1 MAYSG
6 AERVRMEKYTRKEQN
21 RVKKAQLER
30 IASIDANLNI
40 NRERLEEIQQ
50 EDIRKD
56 IMRHSADLEAE
67 KQRIIAK
74 IQQLPRAECI
84 EVLYLY
90 YVRFL
95 RTSAI
100 AEQMDCSIRKV
111 KRLKQEAIAEFEQ
124 LPEES
129 ECIT

>member
-1 MAYSG
+1 M
-6 AERVRMEKYTRKEQN
+6 
-21 RVKKAQLER
+21 KKAQLER

-50 EDIRKD
+50 EDIRND

-74 IQQLPRAECI
+74 IQQLNRAECI

-124 LPEES
+124 LPKES

>member
-1 MAYSG
+1 M
-6 AERVRMEKYTRKEQN
+6 RMEKYTRKEQN
-21 RVKKAQLER
+21 HVKKAQLER

-50 EDIRKD
+50 EDIRND

-67 KQRIIAK
+67 KQRIIAR
-74 IQQLPRAECI
+74 IQQLNRAECI